1 MYENVQ
7 RDVLI
12 ALANEYADFCKSE
25 GININEVTEC
35 AASKWNFAKV
45 YPGLVGGHCIGVDTY
60 YLMKR
65 AKDKKQS
72 LNLVQTARHIKRQSL
87 KMVCHSN

>member
-45 YPGLVGGHCIGVDTY
+45 YLDWWVVIALVLIPII
-60 YLMKR
+60 L
-65 AKDKKQS
+65 
-72 LNLVQTARHIKRQSL
+72 
-87 KMVCHSN
+87 